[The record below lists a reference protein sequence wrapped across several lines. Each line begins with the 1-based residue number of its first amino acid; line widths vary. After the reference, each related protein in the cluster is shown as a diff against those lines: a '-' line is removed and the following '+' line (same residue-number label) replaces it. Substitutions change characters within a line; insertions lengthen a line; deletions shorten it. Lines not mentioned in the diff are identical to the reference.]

1 MSKDFSARHEM
12 DIYCQYLVGR
22 QADEHSLALF
32 EKAIL
37 QHKADLSPTE
47 QHLLLFMI
55 NHPSSVRFIDAA
67 VGMFHPNHILRKRMV
82 IAFAILETNPLYYD
96 FFCPKQ
102 CSIWYLPVL
111 GWKGMRQ
118 LVQALA
124 GKLLMLAF

>member
-12 DIYCQYLVGR
+12 DIYCQYVVG
-22 QADEHSLALF
+22 QKADEHSLQLF
-32 EKAIL
+32 ERAIL
-37 QHKADLSPTE
+37 QHKADLSVSE
-47 QHLLLFMI
+47 QQLLLFMI
-55 NHPSSVRFIDAA
+55 NHPYSVGLVDAS

-82 IAFAILETNPLYYD
+82 IAFAILETNPLYYN

-102 CSIWYLPVL
+102 YSLLHLPVL
-111 GWKGMRQ
+111 AFKGMGQ